1 MQKPKKKAPA
11 TSKQKTQRRR
21 PDSAKGPH
29 KERRKAQPKELTQPS
44 GGQKDEGERINR
56 YLASCGLCSRRE
68 ADRWIEEGRI
78 SLNGKKVA
86 QPGVKIGEH
95 DVVAVDGKV
104 VAPAANQTYILY
116 NKPRGLL
123 CSRKDAKGRPLIYD
137 NLDIPANVQSIGRL
151 DMDSEGLLLLT
162 DNGSLVQDL
171 IPPGA
176 KIPRQYRVRITSQ
189 LSLESLEK
197 LRNGG
202 IDMGEGDISDPWE
215 LTVDSETKG
224 HSWITVTIHR
234 GRYREVRRTLEACGH
249 EVRCLMRTRFGPIKL
264 DLEMSSGS
272 WRPLKAVELKKLKAI
287 SVTRKT
293 GKK

>member
-1 MQKPKKKAPA
+1 MQKPKKKPA
-11 TSKQKTQRRR
+11 TTSKQKTQRKR
-21 PDSAKGPH
+21 PGSDKTPNRGSRNAQAQKPNKKSGDS
-29 KERRKAQPKELTQPS
+29 
-44 GGQKDEGERINR
+44 KDEVARINR

-68 ADRWIEEGRI
+68 ADRWIEEGRV
-78 SLNGKKVA
+78 SLNGKKVE
-86 QPGVKIGEH
+86 QPGVKIGVH

-104 VAPAANQTYILY
+104 VEPAANQTYILY
-116 NKPRGLL
+116 NKPRGML

-137 NLDIPANVQSIGRL
+137 NLDIPANVQSVGRL

-162 DNGSLVQDL
+162 DNGALAQDL
-171 IPPGA
+171 THPGA

-189 LSLESLEK
+189 LSLESLEA

-234 GRYREVRRTLEACGH
+234 GRYREVRRTLEARGH
-249 EVRCLMRTRFGPIKL
+249 EVRRLMRTRFGPIKL
-264 DLEMSSGS
+264 DLEMSPGT
-272 WRPLKAVELKKLKAI
+272 WRTLKAVELKKLKAAA
-287 SVTRKT
+287 VTRKIR
-293 GKK
+293 K

>member
-1 MQKPKKKAPA
+1 MQKPKKKTA
-11 TSKQKTQRRR
+11 TASKQKVQRKR
-21 PDSAKGPH
+21 PGSDKGLNKGSRNAQVQRPAKKLNKP
-29 KERRKAQPKELTQPS
+29 
-44 GGQKDEGERINR
+44 KDEGARINR

-68 ADRWIEEGRI
+68 ADRWIEEGRV
-78 SLNGKKVA
+78 SLNGKKVE

-95 DVVAVDGKV
+95 DLVTVDGKV
-104 VAPAANQTYILY
+104 VQPAANQTYILY

-162 DNGSLVQDL
+162 DNGALAQDL
-171 IPPGA
+171 THPGA

-189 LSLESLEK
+189 LSLESMQA

-202 IDMGEGDISDPWE
+202 IDMGEGEISDPWE

-249 EVRCLMRTRFGPIKL
+249 EVRRLMRTRFGPIKL
-264 DLEMSSGS
+264 DLEMRAGA
-272 WRPLKAVELKKLKAI
+272 WRTLKAIELKKLKAAAT
-287 SVTRKT
+287 TRKT

>member
-1 MQKPKKKAPA
+1 MQKPKKKTVAP
-11 TSKQKTQRRR
+11 SKQKTQRKR
-21 PDSAKGPH
+21 PGSDNALHKGS
-29 KERRKAQPKELTQPS
+29 RKTQPQKVANKS
-44 GGQKDEGERINR
+44 GGLKEEGARINR

-68 ADRWIEEGRI
+68 ADRWIEEGRV

-95 DVVAVDGKV
+95 DVVAVDGKT

-162 DNGSLVQDL
+162 DNGSLAQNL
-171 IPPGA
+171 IHPGA

-189 LSLESLEK
+189 LSLESLEA

-249 EVRCLMRTRFGPIKL
+249 EVRRLMRTRFGPIKL
-264 DLEMSSGS
+264 DLEMSAGS
-272 WRPLKAVELKKLKAI
+272 WRPLKAVELKKLKAVA
-287 SVTRKT
+287 VTRKT
-293 GKK
+293 RKK